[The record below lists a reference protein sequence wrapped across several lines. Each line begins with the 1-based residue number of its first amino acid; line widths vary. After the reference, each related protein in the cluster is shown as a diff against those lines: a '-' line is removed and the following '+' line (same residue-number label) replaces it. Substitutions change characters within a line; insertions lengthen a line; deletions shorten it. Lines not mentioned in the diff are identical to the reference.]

1 MRIFLLSGDYN
12 GDRIYTLKAKEKQY
26 LSKVL
31 RLERGTVFTAKD
43 RKENYYKAELIDDD
57 TLTLDSTENPEETLL
72 DGLSGYK
79 GEFFP
84 ITMFI
89 SILKGKKNEL
99 VVKALTEMG
108 VKKIVFVKTEFV
120 QEKDFTVH
128 QRERLESIVREAV
141 QQSGAKSPILE
152 GPIDFDKA
160 IEEAPKNSMILHQ
173 STRGRTLSLTSAV
186 NNMDGEKE
194 YGCFIGPEGGFSN
207 SECEKAENRG
217 FATVLLNTNI
227 LRAETAAIYT
237 AASLQTL
244 LQG

>member
-1 MRIFLLSGDYN
+1 MRIFLLSGDYK

-31 RLERGTVFTAKD
+31 RLEKGTVFTAKD

-57 TLTLDSTENPEETLL
+57 TLSLDSSENPEETLL

-84 ITMFI
+84 ITAYI

-99 VVKALTEMG
+99 VVRALTEMG
-108 VKKIVFVKTEFV
+108 IKKIVFVKTEFV

-152 GPIDFDKA
+152 GPISFDEA
-160 IEEAPKNSMILHQ
+160 INSAPKNTMLLHQ
-173 STRGRTLSLTSAV
+173 STRGETLSLKQAVSAMEP
-186 NNMDGEKE
+186 NEA
-194 YGCFIGPEGGFSN
+194 YGCFIGPEGGFSE
-207 SECEKAENRG
+207 SECEKAEDKG
-217 FATVLLNTNI
+217 FFTVLLNTNI

-244 LQG
+244 IQG